1 MLLEDIYEHIR
12 TFVPRHATI
21 IKVRRVSVAHLNHAA
36 PYDRRTAPRVSDN
49 VSAYFHWSRG
59 TCSLNATSA
68 FIPARLLQRGGNSNR
83 DTARCEIRT
92 TTGASRNMPRR
103 LFRPFVSLLH
113 YPLVWSRVAGSIST
127 CARTDCATFAGRAGD
142 YEIFYYTAVTR
153 SSHNREW
160 HRRLSTYIRET
171 LPGMVS
177 NGHFTRPISACF
189 HAF

>member
-1 MLLEDIYEHIR
+1 MQPAHLYRRDYYSAEAIPIAILR
-12 TFVPRHATI
+12 AVKSGP
-21 IKVRRVSVAHLNHAA
+21 RRVHRALQYAPAITPSVCLSAA
-36 PYDRRTAPRVSDN
+36 LS
-49 VSAYFHWSRG
+49 
-59 TCSLNATSA
+59 
-68 FIPARLLQRGGNSNR
+68 ARLIP
-83 DTARCEIRT
+83 C
-92 TTGASRNMPRR
+92 RR
-103 LFRPFVSLLH
+103 FDIHVRSH
-113 YPLVWSRVAGSIST
+113 
-127 CARTDCATFAGRAGD
+127 CATFAGRAGD